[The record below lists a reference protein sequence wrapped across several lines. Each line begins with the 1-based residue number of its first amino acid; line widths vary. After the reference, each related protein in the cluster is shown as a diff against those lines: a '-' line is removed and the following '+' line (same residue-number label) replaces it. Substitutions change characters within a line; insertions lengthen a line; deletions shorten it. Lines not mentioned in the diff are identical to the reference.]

1 MAVLSKPASFQQQA
15 RIPALIAVAIILIV
29 RGQILDLSKRA
40 LSRRPQLQAPKATPE
55 ELQEAIK
62 QLYVDEED
70 GSKTILVP
78 FRDRVSKVSPSSS
91 LLPLVSSLANAN
103 KRYFTR
109 FTFALYQKRTSPATP
124 SISGPSRRLISPMWT
139 RRL

>member
-15 RIPALIAVAIILIV
+15 RVPALIALAIILIV
-29 RGQILDLSKRA
+29 RGQILDLSKRV

-91 LLPLVSSLANAN
+91 LLPHISSSANAN
-103 KRYFTR
+103 KRYFIR
-109 FTFALYQKRTSPATP
+109 FTFTLYLKRTSPATP
-124 SISGPSRRLISPMWT
+124 RISGPSRRPISPMWT